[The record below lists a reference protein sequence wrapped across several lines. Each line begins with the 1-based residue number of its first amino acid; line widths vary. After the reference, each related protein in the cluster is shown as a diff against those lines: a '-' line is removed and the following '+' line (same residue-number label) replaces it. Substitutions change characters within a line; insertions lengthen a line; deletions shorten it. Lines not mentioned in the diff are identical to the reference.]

1 MTTQERFVNDLF
13 DDAVRIEQQYSIPFD
28 VLLAQTALETG
39 WGSSVDP
46 GSNAYFGIKAGDSW
60 KGERRLV
67 QTTEYHP
74 YNSGYTNPQVIS
86 ITPSN
91 GMYKWSVKDWFR
103 SYPSA
108 YASLKDYAKL
118 LTQGQPYKNALQFK
132 NEPDKFIEQ
141 LGAYATDPEYINKLK
156 AVRQSV
162 LSRVQSL
169 NLKKK
174 LIPGGLILMLGVI
187 LYFFLR
193 K

>member
-1 MTTQERFVNDLF
+1 M
-13 DDAVRIEQQYSIPFD
+13 
-28 VLLAQTALETG
+28 
-39 WGSSVDP
+39 
-46 GSNAYFGIKAGDSW
+46 
-60 KGERRLV
+60 
-67 QTTEYHP
+67 
-74 YNSGYTNPQVIS
+74 
-86 ITPSN
+86 
-91 GMYKWSVKDWFR
+91 
-103 SYPSA
+103 
-108 YASLKDYAKL
+108 
-118 LTQGQPYKNALQFK
+118 QFK

>member
-1 MTTQERFVNDLF
+1 M
-13 DDAVRIEQQYSIPFD
+13 
-28 VLLAQTALETG
+28 AQTALETG

-74 YNSGYTNPQVIS
+74 YNSGYTYPQVIS